1 MLLHHSKGGEAS
13 ILPLRR
19 IDGKDSFIDAE
30 LLQKKT
36 WINEIAKEFIKLEK
50 LSYNAI
56 GCLAFESEDKPDLYV
71 GPMVEPT
78 LCGRD
83 KQGRLSQLGPFEMH
97 KTFVSLRFSKC
108 SPRLKAASSIHKMRL
123 MAISSVLKSLI

>member
-56 GCLAFESEDKPDLYV
+56 GCLAFESEDNLIYTLDLWWSQRFAV
-71 GPMVEPT
+71 VTSKDGFLNSVLSKCT
-78 LCGRD
+78 
-83 KQGRLSQLGPFEMH
+83 RLSCRSGSTSARPD
-97 KTFVSLRFSKC
+97 
-108 SPRLKAASSIHKMRL
+108 
-123 MAISSVLKSLI
+123 